1 MTKPILTTTDLSS
14 YGKTARLILA
24 EKGVDYELNKV
35 DFARLPEDAY
45 RGAHHPFAKVPALQH
60 GDVHLYETAAIAQ
73 YVDEAFEGP
82 SLQPSD
88 LVARA
93 QMRKWICIS
102 DAYVYPA
109 AITGLIMER
118 VVAPMNGG
126 EADEELIAASL
137 PEIARV
143 IEVIDREL
151 QGQDYLAGKLSL
163 ADFFSATILSF
174 LPLAPE
180 GPALLD
186 GKENV
191 GAWLS
196 RMTAR
201 ESFAQA
207 A

>member
-24 EKGVDYELNKV
+24 EKNVDYDLHKV
-35 DFARLPEDAY
+35 EFASLGGDDY
-45 RGAHHPFAKVPALQH
+45 RASHHPFAKVPAFRH

-82 SLQPSD
+82 SLQPVD
-88 LVARA
+88 PMARA
-93 QMRKWICIS
+93 QMRKWICVA

-109 AITGLIMER
+109 VITGLVMER
-118 VVAPMNGG
+118 VVAPMNDL
-126 EADEELIAASL
+126 EPNEEVIAASL

-143 IEVIDREL
+143 LDVIEHEL
-151 QGQDYLAGKLSL
+151 AGRDYLAGSLSL
-163 ADFFSATILSF
+163 ADFFNATMLSF

-180 GPALLD
+180 GAGLLE
-186 GKENV
+186 GREAV
-191 GAWLS
+191 SAWIA
-196 RMTAR
+196 RMTER
-201 ESFAQA
+201 ESYAQA